1 MEAREPVGCEI
12 IIIKNLP
19 PSGTALFITLEGTL
33 NSAPPHTFYQNHSH
47 LHTGFCGF
55 CCCIRISYHITLLAV
70 VVVRGRDAG
79 GGLFIYTLSTVT
91 LLLKL
96 NRFLVGGVY
105 TRDEC
110 EPYKWGPWTQSSAQL
125 NSDQFA
131 TSCHGAD
138 EWRWIG
144 WTLRLT
150 ISHTYVRVTTRTMV
164 HSGGKVSKDNKG
176 ALISTRLA
184 DNLRWGC
191 HGY

>member
-19 PSGTALFITLEGTL
+19 PSGTALFIPYKRGL
-33 NSAPPHTFYQNHSH
+33 S
-47 LHTGFCGF
+47 
-55 CCCIRISYHITLLAV
+55 TLLHLTPFTKIIRTYTLDSVGSAAAYVHLIISPCWRSWWFV
-70 VVVRGRDAG
+70 VGTDAG

-91 LLLKL
+91 VLLKL

-131 TSCHGAD
+131 TTWHGAD
-138 EWRWIG
+138 E
-144 WTLRLT
+144 
-150 ISHTYVRVTTRTMV
+150 
-164 HSGGKVSKDNKG
+164 
-176 ALISTRLA
+176 
-184 DNLRWGC
+184 
-191 HGY
+191 